1 MLPPQ
6 VLNLLLFAITWQIYR
21 KCLKRRKSEVW
32 NYTTRIT
39 MRILAFNPFPSIPS
53 HAQTVRKIGKSD
65 YRKHDV
71 SQMYQG
77 IKGLEPT
84 QLTFTCSKSAIG
96 TLEKR
101 VEYVSDVILVILR
114 SFFSFQEIN
123 YTFME
128 RVMRITGKDKR
139 IQTFKKGTNGN
150 DLNVKSLV

>member
-1 MLPPQ
+1 
-6 VLNLLLFAITWQIYR
+6 
-21 KCLKRRKSEVW
+21 
-32 NYTTRIT
+32 

-84 QLTFTCSKSAIG
+84 QLTFTYSKSAIG

-114 SFFSFQEIN
+114 SFFFISRDQLHLYGESNANNWKGQTDSNFQE
-123 YTFME
+123 
-128 RVMRITGKDKR
+128 GH
-139 IQTFKKGTNGN
+139 
-150 DLNVKSLV
+150 